1 VADRTVLTTCPR
13 DCYDACG
20 VLVTVR
26 DDGSIRNVRG
36 DPSHP
41 VSRGTLCRKCTIA
54 YNGVLIDPE
63 QRLTTPLR
71 RVGAKGEGRFEP
83 VSWDVAIAE
92 IAERLGAIADGPG
105 ADTILNAHYTGTCSV
120 LAFNFP
126 QRFFRRLGATEVD
139 PDSVCNKA
147 GHVALDYMY
156 GTSVTGFD
164 PRTARDAAC
173 IVVWGANPSA
183 SAPHAHEQWLPEA
196 PGRVIVVDPIR
207 TPTAADADLHL
218 QLFPGSDAALA
229 FALMHVIVRDGM
241 ADRSLLHGHTVGWDE
256 LEPMLDA
263 CTPAWGEAATGVPAA
278 LIEDAAQSYGAGPSL
293 LWIGQGLQRQPTG
306 GNVMRAVSLL
316 PAVSG
321 NLAKPGAGFLYL
333 NDRLEL
339 DEQWLYAPHLGEP
352 PEPVSHMDLAE
363 RLEDHERS
371 RALICWNI
379 NIAASNPQQARLR
392 AALQRDDLLT
402 VAVDLFAT
410 DTCDLADYVLP
421 AAAFLEFDDLVSS
434 YFDLSL
440 SAQVKAVEPPG
451 EALPNQEIF
460 RRLAA
465 AMGFDEPELHEGDER
480 MIAAML
486 EQSGVVGSFA
496 ELAAVGTLPLTAEPV
511 VQFADLAF
519 ETPSG
524 RIEIASAAAEAD
536 GLPRL
541 PQPWADA
548 RPAGDRLRL
557 LSPASPWLMNDS
569 FANDRKITRRIG
581 AAGVTLHPRDAAARG
596 LADGDRVRLW
606 NETGSLELAVEVSD
620 IVPPGVAYSPK
631 GRWPKREP
639 QSFNINVLNDGRKSD
654 IGDSSS
660 VHGVEVSIE
669 AATGG

>member
-1 VADRTVLTTCPR
+1 MPDLTVLTTCPR

-26 DDGSIRNVRG
+26 DGRIRNVRG
-36 DPSHP
+36 DPDHP
-41 VSRGTLCRKCTIA
+41 VSRGKLCRKCAIA
-54 YNGVLIDPE
+54 YNGVLLDAE
-63 QRLTTPLR
+63 QRLTQPLR
-71 RVGAKGEGRFEP
+71 RVGPKGEGRFEQ
-83 VSWDVAIAE
+83 VSWQVAIGE
-92 IAERLGAIADGPG
+92 IAERLVAIADGPG
-105 ADTILNAHYTGTCSV
+105 ADTILNAHYTGTCSI
-120 LAFNFP
+120 LAYNFP

-156 GTSVTGFD
+156 GSSVTGFD
-164 PRTARDAAC
+164 PRTARDSAC

-183 SAPHAHEQWLPEA
+183 SAPHAHDNWLPES

-207 TPTAADADLHL
+207 TPTAAAADLHL
-218 QLFPGSDAALA
+218 QPFPGSDAALA

-241 ADRSLLHGHTVGWDE
+241 ADRDLLLQHAVGWDE
-256 LEPMLDA
+256 LEPMLAA
-263 CTPAWGEAATGVPAA
+263 CTPEWGEAVTGVPAA
-278 LIEDAAQSYGAGPSL
+278 LIEDAARSYGVGPSL

-306 GNVMRAVSLL
+306 GNVMRSVSLL

-339 DEQWLYAPHLGEP
+339 DESWLAAPHLGEP
-352 PEPVSHMDLAE
+352 PEPVSHMDLAG
-363 RLEDHERS
+363 RLEDAERS
-371 RALICWNI
+371 CALICWNI

-392 AALQRDDLLT
+392 AALERDDLFT
-402 VAVDLFAT
+402 VVLDLFAT

-440 SAQVKAVEPPG
+440 SAQVKVVDPPG
-451 EALPNQEIF
+451 QALPNQEIF

-465 AMGFDEPELHEGDER
+465 AMGLDEPELHESDEQ

-486 EQSGVVGSFA
+486 EQSGVIASFGDLAKVGTVPLTADPVLHFA
-496 ELAAVGTLPLTAEPV
+496 ELE
-511 VQFADLAF
+511 F

-541 PQPWADA
+541 PQPWADD
-548 RPAGDRLRL
+548 RPADGRLRL
-557 LSPASPWLMNDS
+557 LTPASPWLMNDS
-569 FANDRKITRRIG
+569 FANDRKISQRIG
-581 AAGVTLHPRDAAARG
+581 AAGVTLHPTDAADRG
-596 LADGDRVRLW
+596 LAEGDMVRMW
-606 NETGSLELAVEVSD
+606 NETGSLELSVVVSD
-620 IVPPGVAYSPK
+620 IVPAGVAYSPK

-639 QSFNINVLNDGRKSD
+639 QAFNVNVLNDGRKSD
-654 IGDSSS
+654 IGESTA
-660 VHGVEVSIE
+660 VHGVEVTVE
-669 AATGG
+669 ALATA